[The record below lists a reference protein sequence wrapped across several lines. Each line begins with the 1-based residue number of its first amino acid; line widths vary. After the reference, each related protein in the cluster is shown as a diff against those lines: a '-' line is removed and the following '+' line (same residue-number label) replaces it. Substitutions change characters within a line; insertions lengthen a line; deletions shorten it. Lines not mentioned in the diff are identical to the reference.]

1 MTESFNG
8 IKSYSSNNELPML
21 VERVEA
27 AAAAAA
33 AAAVFVLMK

>member
-1 MTESFNG
+1 MTESLNG
-8 IKSYSSNNELPML
+8 MKSNSSNNELPML

-33 AAAVFVLMK
+33 VFVLMK

>member
-1 MTESFNG
+1 MAESFNG
-8 IKSYSSNNELPML
+8 MKSNSSNNELPML

-33 AAAVFVLMK
+33 AVFVLMK